1 MMSGGSSALALLVP
15 APAASP
21 FAHWQASRFGL
32 ADLQA
37 TTTAGAAQSDPD
49 GDGVANLLEYAF
61 GMNPFVSSREGLP
74 KLEWEDDNGI
84 RKLVFRY
91 RRLLGNHGLSYVAET
106 SYTLEP
112 WINAASVW
120 TGEEEVLANQ
130 DGITETITRRKPIAD
145 SEKGEFFRVKVTE
158 P

>member
-1 MMSGGSSALALLVP
+1 
-15 APAASP
+15 
-21 FAHWQASRFGL
+21 
-32 ADLQA
+32 
-37 TTTAGAAQSDPD
+37 
-49 GDGVANLLEYAF
+49 
-61 GMNPFVSSREGLP
+61 
-74 KLEWEDDNGI
+74 
-84 RKLVFRY
+84 
-91 RRLLGNHGLSYVAET
+91 LSYVAET